1 MRTITD
7 QIELGVTPDVLFQTL
22 VTPTEIMSWWQART
36 AIVLA
41 RENGIWA
48 ATWGENIDQP
58 DYVVAARILSFDPPS
73 RMLLGDF
80 QYVSKDGPLPFEA
93 NIQTEYVVESTV
105 TGARLVVNQS
115 GFPDTG
121 EADEYYLG
129 CVAGWRTTLEAI
141 QSFHVP
147 RN

>member
-1 MRTITD
+1 MRAITD
-7 QIELGVTPDVLFQTL
+7 QIELEVSPDVLFQTL
-22 VTPTEIMSWWQART
+22 VTPTEIMSWWQAKT

-41 RENGIWA
+41 KENGIWA

-58 DYVVAARILSFDPPS
+58 DYIVAARILSFDPPS

-93 NIQTEYVVESTV
+93 NIQTEYVVGSTA

-115 GFPDTG
+115 GFPDIG
-121 EADEYYLG
+121 EADEYYQG
-129 CVAGWRTTLEAI
+129 CVAGWRTTLEGIENFLA
-141 QSFHVP
+141 P
-147 RN
+147 GN